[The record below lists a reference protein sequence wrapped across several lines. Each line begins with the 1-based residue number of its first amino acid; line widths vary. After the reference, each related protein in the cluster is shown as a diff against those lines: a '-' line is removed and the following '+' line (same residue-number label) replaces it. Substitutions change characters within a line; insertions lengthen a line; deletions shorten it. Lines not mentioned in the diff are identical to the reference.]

1 MIIGRIDKII
11 TEKASTETPIV
22 LVNIIIGVFH
32 YDNIKKLVNES
43 KNMELEKSQTDIDEF
58 ANGVFPSFGGK
69 IKKYKKYKKSKKYK
83 KYKKYKKSN
92 KSNKSKKSKK

>member
-22 LVNIIIGVFH
+22 LVNIIIGVSH
-32 YDNIKKLVNES
+32 YDNIKKLVNEN
-43 KNMELEKSQTDIDEF
+43 KNMELEKSQTDIDEY
-58 ANGVFPSFGGK
+58 ARLFPSFGGK

-83 KYKKYKKSN
+83 KYKKYKKSKKSN
-92 KSNKSKKSKK
+92 KSNKSKK